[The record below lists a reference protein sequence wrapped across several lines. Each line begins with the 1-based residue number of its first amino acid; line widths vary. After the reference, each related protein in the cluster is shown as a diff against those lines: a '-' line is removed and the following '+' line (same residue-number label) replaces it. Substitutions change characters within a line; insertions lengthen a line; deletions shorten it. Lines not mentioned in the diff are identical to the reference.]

1 MIASNPSRRLASRF
15 AAACLVFVILAGCS
29 ADRSVFESTPFRP
42 ARVEVID
49 TLNRETV
56 WSMDV
61 PIHQKLVI
69 DLERSGGNDIE
80 GFTASGQTAETMKWW
95 LYPADASK
103 RFATGYY
110 WGSPLDEGVVAI
122 DSQAIMLRYSIIPR
136 EDDVPVGTPPAS
148 APPAPRPVEPPQDAE
163 TDEMDESPAADEPM
177 DTQGE
182 PAMEEASDEPAEEAV
197 AEEAAAEDAGEMS
210 K

>member
-1 MIASNPSRRLASRF
+1 MIASNPSRRLAPRF

-61 PIHQKLVI
+61 PINQKLVI
-69 DLERSGGNDIE
+69 DMERSGASNIE
-80 GFTASGQTAETMKWW
+80 GFTTSSKTAETMKWW
-95 LYPADASK
+95 LYRADASK

-110 WGSPLDEGVVAI
+110 WGNALDEGVVEI
-122 DSQAIMLRYSIIPR
+122 DSEAIMLRYSIIPR

-148 APPAPRPVEPPQDAE
+148 APPAPRPAEPRDAE

-182 PAMEEASDEPAEEAV
+182 PAMDEAADEPAEEA
-197 AEEAAAEDAGEMS
+197 ADEDAPAEDTGEMS